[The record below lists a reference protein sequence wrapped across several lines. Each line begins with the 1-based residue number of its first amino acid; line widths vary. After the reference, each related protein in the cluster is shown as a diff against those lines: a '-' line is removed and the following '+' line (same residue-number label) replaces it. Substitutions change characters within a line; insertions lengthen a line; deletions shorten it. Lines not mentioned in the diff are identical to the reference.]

1 MNRHE
6 FEIYVELYK
15 RGVYSKIP
23 IGKYSTGEY
32 YYMTPKQIRALELLN
47 DDITTQVGYGG
58 SARSGK
64 SVVECTAMIFDCE
77 AYPDIAWGLGR
88 KEFTTLKRTVLITL
102 QNQLAFY
109 GFESVKG
116 SPRHEDEYNHNHE
129 LNKITFYNKSDI
141 FLIDTFYKPS
151 DLLNTRFG
159 GFELT
164 RCAVDESNETNV
176 KVINKLFERTGWR
189 NNDKYKL
196 KRKLFECF
204 NPEKNHIY
212 TRYYSPYKANKEL
225 DWRKFIPALPTDNP
239 HPSVKEWIADMMKT
253 SDQVTIERQ
262 INGNFDY
269 DNDPNSMIGFES
281 IYNLFENDHVPK
293 TGNKFIVCDVAR
305 LGSDKAIIS
314 VWDGWVIIEYIIFDK
329 SKTTEIQNAINAL
342 RATHQ
347 IPVTRCLADED
358 GVGGGVVDNCNIKG
372 FVNNSKAINPQY
384 YNLKTEC
391 GYKLAEVID
400 LMYFEADVSDEE
412 KERIQIELAWL
423 KTFDRDKE
431 NKLRLLPKEKIKEGI
446 GRSPDWLDVF
456 IMRCKFA
463 IAIKHPK
470 TKLIKRNR

>member
-6 FEIYVELYK
+6 FDIYVELYK
-15 RGVYSKIP
+15 RGEYAHIP
-23 IGKYSTGEY
+23 IGRYSNGQY
-32 YYMTPKQIRALELLN
+32 YYMTPKQVRALELLN
-47 DDITTQVGYGG
+47 DAITTQIGYGG

-64 SVVECTAMIFDCE
+64 SVIECTAMIFDCQ
-77 AYPDIAWGLGR
+77 AYSDIAWGLGR

-102 QNQLAFY
+102 QNQLCFY

-116 SPRHEDEYNHNHE
+116 IPKYDNEYNHNHE

-212 TRYYSPYKANKEL
+212 TRYYSPYKNKKEPEH
-225 DWRKFIPALPTDNP
+225 RKFIPALPTDNP
-239 HPSVKEWIADMMKT
+239 HPAVK
-253 SDQVTIERQ
+253 

-269 DNDPNSMIGFES
+269 DNDPNSMIDYES
-281 IYNLFENDHVPK
+281 ISNLFENNHVQK
-293 TGNKFIVCDVAR
+293 TGSKYIICDVAR
-305 LGSDKAIIS
+305 LGSDKAIIT
-314 VWDGWVIIEYIIFDK
+314 VWDGWVLIEYVIFDK

-342 RATHQ
+342 RGKHQ
-347 IPVTRCLADED
+347 IPVSRCLADED
-358 GVGGGVVDNCNIKG
+358 GVGGGVVDNCKIKG
-372 FVNNSKAINPQY
+372 FVNNSKAINSQY

-400 LMYFEADVSDEE
+400 KMYFEADISDEE

-446 GRSPDWLDVF
+446 GRSPDWLDCF
-456 IMRCKFA
+456 IMRCRFA
-463 IAIKHPK
+463 IKIKRPK
-470 TKLIKRNR
+470 TKLVRR